1 MYHIRYNDSQSANKG
16 EVMAY
21 EVKVEAFEG
30 PLDLLLH
37 LINRLEIDIYDIK
50 MKEITS
56 QYMEHV
62 HAMQVLELNE
72 ASEYLVMAA
81 TLLSIKSK
89 MLLPVTGFSYDE
101 ELDMDEVDPRDELV
115 NRLLEYKRYK
125 EAAIEL
131 KELESRQSLHFSK
144 LPELPEPEQI
154 MQFDVL
160 EQQYEVYDLL
170 GAFQKLLKRKQL
182 QAPLSTRI
190 SKSEISIKDQM
201 NHVVSRLTTLNRAV
215 SFEELFDSHEKSVI
229 VATFLSLLELMKR
242 QVIAVKQGA
251 NFSSLEIELSKEVER
266 NELESEFDESS

>member
-1 MYHIRYNDSQSANKG
+1 
-16 EVMAY
+16 MAY

-144 LPELPEPEQI
+144 LPELPESEQR